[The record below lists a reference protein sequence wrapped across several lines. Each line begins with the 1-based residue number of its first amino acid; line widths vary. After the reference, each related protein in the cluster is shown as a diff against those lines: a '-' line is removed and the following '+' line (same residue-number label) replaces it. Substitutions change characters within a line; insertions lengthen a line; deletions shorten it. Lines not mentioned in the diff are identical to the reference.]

1 MKHGPGLRVLLN
13 EMRIETNQDCNPTH
27 LSRQKRA
34 LRRGL
39 AKRNIICA
47 RHFIVDALM
56 RSELTTK
63 ERFQMRKMYN
73 ILNNSLVEFQRGTA
87 KLGYKQKLVKTKD
100 QI

>member
-1 MKHGPGLRVLLN
+1 
-13 EMRIETNQDCNPTH
+13 
-27 LSRQKRA
+27 
-34 LRRGL
+34 
-39 AKRNIICA
+39 
-47 RHFIVDALM
+47 M